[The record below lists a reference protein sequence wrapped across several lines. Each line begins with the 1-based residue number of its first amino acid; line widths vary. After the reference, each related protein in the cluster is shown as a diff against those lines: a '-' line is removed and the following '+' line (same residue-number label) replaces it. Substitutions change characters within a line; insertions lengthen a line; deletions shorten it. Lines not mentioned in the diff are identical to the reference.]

1 MLVSGA
7 NLRKRSIS
15 CLRTITKSR
24 YIGKLCKIIFII
36 IIVIIN
42 SLRFRTNIIIIRHR
56 GWRRRRGH
64 IHRYIVRCSFII
76 AG

>member
-7 NLRKRSIS
+7 NLRKRSIC

-24 YIGKLCKIIFII
+24 YISKLCKIIFII

-42 SLRFRTNIIIIRHR
+42 SLRLRTNIIIIRHR
-56 GWRRRRGH
+56 GRRRRRGH
-64 IHRYIVRCSFII
+64 IHQYIVRRSFII
-76 AG
+76 TG